1 MIKKIALILFIAF
14 AALKGLAQKDA
25 AAPSGPFDTKEA
37 EIALLKVLNKLR
49 TDNKLDSVQFNETLY
64 RASSIQANDMA
75 NNGKAD
81 FNNSKGKYGT
91 TAKRVIAVGGTN
103 KAEEIVLTIGIVKG
117 KGSLTAQ
124 EFADA
129 AFYKWRTGKLP
140 QRVIKNPDH
149 IYASPSVTLDQIG
162 KKAYISIV
170 FGNFQTFN
178 TGADKKK
185 ELAVPYTSKNKKLKA
200 PEERS
205 CNACKKFKD
214 YDGLA
219 KGLYVENGKIF
230 IKYDNLK
237 SLAKILRN
245 SGDGLAVDVIQRS
258 QYENPA
264 YNILDNNLIS
274 KGVLLKTVTGSKLL
288 SKNRVKAVKKG
299 NRIISPTKID
309 VQLGVLP
316 KKITG
321 PYELNL
327 LVVQDGK
334 LCKTILKTNIEQGDQ
349 QSTPVR
355 MLLMPDSSAYFKPPF
370 EPKSESTLLAFAV
383 PFEKNKSD
391 YKEEDMAPFL
401 EALQEPDFFIEGL
414 YITAYS
420 SIEGDAK
427 SNEKLQKK
435 RAASI
440 ITAMSKLQKAG
451 VVTDVKTT
459 DSWNLFQMEME
470 DGKFDYLTKMPK
482 EKAIHEINTK
492 GLVEELEPTLAKE
505 RFAQIILDV
514 TYDISG
520 IKEEKFSIS
529 KFNQAVKRGDTRQA
543 YKIQYYIGKQMREQ
557 KYTAEAP
564 TKMIV
569 PRDAKFSGL
578 LNNQVV
584 LGYMYN
590 NNIASDEDYAEM
602 QKLVLLDPSNNYIAF
617 NSIFCSIALDSSIG
631 DAKAQSDMQRRI
643 DALYKTEIPKKEVD
657 ALNIEWQFKIM
668 EAVDSAE
675 KGELIIQACIDKI
688 KLFYNIKESTW
699 QSNLK
704 LSYVF
709 ARFKDY
715 KFAASL
721 LAPFITQQTV
731 NEQLLFAYV
740 SFCAKMPELYNSKTC
755 VIAMQKAERANH
767 ERYCNL
773 FGEPHLTFQV
783 FDNPMIKEDYKKAC
797 K

>member
-1 MIKKIALILFIAF
+1 MIKKTTLILFIAF
-14 AALKGLAQKDA
+14 STFTGFAQKETPPPA
-25 AAPSGPFDTKEA
+25 TFDTKEA
-37 EIALLKVLNKLR
+37 ETALLKVLNKLR
-49 TDNKLDSVQFNETLY
+49 TDNKLDSVEFNEILSK
-64 RASSIQANDMA
+64 ASRIQADDMA
-75 NNGKAD
+75 QNGKAELK
-81 FNNSKGKYGT
+81 NSKGKYGT
-91 TAKRVIAVGGTN
+91 TAKRVIAMGGTN
-103 KAEEIVLTIGIVKG
+103 KAEEIVLTTGIVKG
-117 KGSLTAQ
+117 KGVFTAQ
-124 EFADA
+124 EFADVV
-129 AFYKWRTGKLP
+129 FYKWRTSKIP
-140 QRVIKNPDH
+140 QRIIKNPDYL
-149 IYASPSVTLDQIG
+149 YASPSVTLDEAG

-170 FGNFQTFN
+170 FGNFKTFN

-185 ELAVPYTSKNKKLKA
+185 ELPVPFTSSNKKLKA

-237 SLAKILRN
+237 SLSKFIRN
-245 SGDGLAVDVIQRS
+245 SNDGLAVDVVQRA

-274 KGVLLKTVTGSKLL
+274 KGILLKTVTMSKLY
-288 SKNRVKAVKKG
+288 SRNRVKAVKKG
-299 NRIISPTKID
+299 SRVIKPTKLD
-309 VQLGVLP
+309 VQLGTLP
-316 KKITG
+316 KKLTG

-334 LCKTILKTNIEQGDQ
+334 LCKTIMKSAIEQGDQ
-349 QSTPVR
+349 ESAPVR

-370 EPKSESTLLAFAV
+370 EPKSESTLLTFVV

-391 YKEEDMAPFL
+391 YKEEDMSPFL
-401 EALQEPDFFIEGL
+401 SALQEPDFFIEGL

-420 SIEGDAK
+420 SIEGDAN

-435 RAASI
+435 RAESI
-440 ITAMSKLQKAG
+440 IKALSKMQKAG
-451 VVTDVKTT
+451 VVTQVKTS

-470 DGKFDYLTKMPK
+470 GGKFDDLTKMTK

-492 GLVEELEPTLAKE
+492 GLADELEATLAKE

-514 TYDISG
+514 TYDITG
-520 IKEEKFSIS
+520 AKEEKFSVS
-529 KFNQAVKRGDTRQA
+529 KFNQAVKKGDVKQA
-543 YKIQYYIGKQMREQ
+543 YKIQYYIGKQMRAQ

-564 TKMIV
+564 SKMMV
-569 PRDAKFSGL
+569 PVDPKFSGL

-584 LGYMYN
+584 LHYMYN
-590 NNIASDEDYAEM
+590 NNTANEDDYDTLK
-602 QKLVLLDPSNNYIAF
+602 KLSALDPANNYIAF
-617 NSIFCSIALDSSIG
+617 NTIFCSIALDSSIG
-631 DAKAQSDMQRRI
+631 DAKTQAEMQRRI
-643 DALYKTEIPKKEVD
+643 DALYKTEIPKREVD
-657 ALNIEWQFKIM
+657 ALNIEWQFKVM

-675 KGELIIQACIDKI
+675 NGELVTQACIDKI
-688 KLFYNIKESTW
+688 KLFYNIKEASW
-699 QSNLK
+699 QNNLK

-721 LAPFITQQTV
+721 LAPFINQTTV
-731 NEQLLFAYV
+731 NEQLLFAYT
-740 SFCAKMPELYNSKTC
+740 SYCAKMPELYNSKTF
-755 VIAMQKAERANH
+755 VTALQKAEQLNH
-767 ERYCNL
+767 DRYCKL
-773 FGEPHLTFQV
+773 FGEPNITFQV
-783 FDNPMIKEDYKKAC
+783 FDNPLVKDDYKKNC